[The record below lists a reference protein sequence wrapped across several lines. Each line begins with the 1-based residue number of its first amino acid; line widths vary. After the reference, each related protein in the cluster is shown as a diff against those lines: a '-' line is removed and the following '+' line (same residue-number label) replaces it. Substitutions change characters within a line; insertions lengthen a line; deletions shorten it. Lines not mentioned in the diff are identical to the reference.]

1 MADPAP
7 PIVLLHAFPLNAAMW
22 LPQQEALAAQGY
34 RVIAPDQRGFGGVPG
49 RFGTEPPS
57 LDLIAG
63 DLARLLDHHR
73 IDRVVVG
80 GLSMG
85 GYVAMAFLR
94 RYPDRVA
101 GLVLMDTKATADPAP
116 ARENRERIARTLLA
130 ENSPQVLLDD
140 VLPGLLGETT
150 WQSRPAVVAQV
161 RAMVEAAPP
170 GSAAWAQR
178 AMAAR
183 PDSLRTVRSMGSAGS
198 ARPPRVLV
206 IRGEED
212 GLSTPAD
219 ARAVIEVVGGGGLV
233 TVPRAGHLSSLEQ
246 PELVTGHIAEF
257 LRAGDREAAR

>member
-7 PIVLLHAFPLNAAMW
+7 PIVLLHAYPLNATMW
-22 LPQQEALAAQGY
+22 APQVAALTELGH
-34 RVIAPDQRGFGGVPG
+34 RVLAPDQRGFGSAAG

-73 IDRVVVG
+73 VDRAVLG

-94 RYPDRVA
+94 RYPARVA
-101 GLVLMDTKATADPAP
+101 GLVLMDTKASADQPA

-130 ENSPQVLLDD
+130 EDSTRVLLDD
-140 VLPGLLGETT
+140 VVPGLVGETT
-150 WQSRPAVVAQV
+150 RQHRPAVVAQV
-161 RAMVEAAPP
+161 QALAAAARPV
-170 GSAAWAQR
+170 SAAWAQR

-183 PDSLRTVRSMGSAGS
+183 QDSLHALRSMGAAGS
-198 ARPPRVLV
+198 ARLPRVLV

-219 ARAVIEVVGGGGLV
+219 ARAMIEAVGGGGLV
-233 TVPRAGHLSSLEQ
+233 TVPGAGHLASLEA
-246 PELVTGHIAEF
+246 PDAVTGHIAAF